1 MPQLGRPTI
10 LITTFLALLALGLG
24 LTTYTQSVFH
34 PGPAQDLENLFHR
47 ALADSLPD
55 LPVLSAGRT
64 RLDLTPT
71 PPTLPDRDAIPESDP
86 ALGWALAAARA
97 DSAGLRGWLSPAT
110 LRWARTDRD
119 TVYLALVRLTWH
131 RGCPLVSRLEAVL
144 SDVRPR
150 GLQVVRVNASCPA
163 PQKDWSRGHP
173 G

>member
-10 LITTFLALLALGLG
+10 LITSLLTLLALGLG
-24 LTTYTQSVFH
+24 LTTYTQPIFH
-34 PGPAQDLENLFHR
+34 PGPARDLEDLFHR
-47 ALADSLPD
+47 ALADRLPD
-55 LPVLSAGRT
+55 LPVLSAGQT

-71 PPTLPDRDAIPESDP
+71 TSTLPDRDAIPEDAP
-86 ALGWALAAARA
+86 ALGWARAAARA

-110 LRWARTDRD
+110 LRWARTDHD

-131 RGCPLVSRLEAVL
+131 RGCPLVSRLNAVL
-144 SDVRPR
+144 SDVRPW

-163 PQKDWSRGHP
+163 PGNDWSRGHP